1 MPKLI
6 FCTLC
11 LALILGMTTKAQ
23 VIDNAPFEGYL
34 VYASRDEKGVLV
46 NREKMLV
53 RADSLLRIPLGG
65 IPVLMDLGKVLIYG
79 KANERYTIHQSR
91 MEVALVTPLANAKPS
106 PLLPLV
112 ADSVEVLGYWGY
124 PFTTSRYN
132 PFGLVRSTVWL
143 CPTLKIQYA
152 PLFAKCM
159 DYGSTFFGSG
169 ERMDV
174 PLRVEETSV
183 DTGSK
188 TVTELEEVVR
198 IKLPPDTF
206 QLPKGYKLVK
216 E

>member
-1 MPKLI
+1 
-6 FCTLC
+6 
-11 LALILGMTTKAQ
+11 LGQIAKAQ
-23 VIDNAPFEGYL
+23 VVDNEPFEGYL

-91 MEVALVTPLANAKPS
+91 SEVKLGLPLANAKPS
-106 PLLPLV
+106 PLSPLV
-112 ADSVEVLGYWGY
+112 ADSIQVLDYWGY

-143 CPTLKIQYA
+143 CPTLKIQHA

-188 TVTELEEVVR
+188 TITELEEVVR

-206 QLPKGYKLVK
+206 QLPKGYKLIR